1 MGISEAEY
9 LVCQN
14 IKPGSSRIHLFFP
27 LSTAIAE
34 SRGNGRN
41 EIVTAVMIGMTIAF
55 CTMV

>member
-9 LVCQN
+9 LVYQ
-14 IKPGSSRIHLFFP
+14 KPGLSRIHLFFP